1 MTRRGTTTTK
11 YSSSALTR
19 TLTLPRDQ
27 LRLSLLSRSRRSS
40 RFLGLKADTSN
51 KFGVYVLINKRYLVE
66 QDFIK
71 AIKCIAIIQENDS
84 LDDLAINLKEVL
96 PLPKFNHPKIEKFLK
111 KAEEK
116 VLDSSPELDLQVE
129 EEIKIDESF
138 YQNTPLDVE
147 EAKVDY
153 SKKSTKMSGFKSKP
167 AKQEEHKVSE
177 GLNVSIPKFETIS
190 QGFMGINSY
199 TQFMIV
205 TIPHNIPML
214 ETGQEY
220 RVWRRFSDFEWLH
233 NSILS
238 QDEYKGHVLPPLP
251 EKSYLSRHD
260 DTFLDARRLDLQTYL
275 KSLAE
280 HKVIKNSRT
289 FHLFLTTMD
298 EEEFN
303 NLKSQEST
311 LQARLFEYAQMIRN
325 FDVDHL
331 VTNIGQYF
339 DSHEPEKFALAAPI
353 KSHVE
358 AILDYEKRLDT
369 IVK

>member
-1 MTRRGTTTTK
+1 M
-11 YSSSALTR
+11 
-19 TLTLPRDQ
+19 
-27 LRLSLLSRSRRSS
+27 
-40 RFLGLKADTSN
+40 
-51 KFGVYVLINKRYLVE
+51 LINKRYLAE
-66 QDFIK
+66 PDFKK
-71 AIKCIAIIQENDS
+71 ALKCIAIIQENDS

-96 PLPKFNHPKIEKFLK
+96 PLPKFNHPKIDKFLK
-111 KAEEK
+111 KAEEREL
-116 VLDSSPELDLQVE
+116 VSSPVLDLQVE
-129 EEIKIDESF
+129 EEIKINESF
-138 YQNTPLDVE
+138 YQNTPLDFE
-147 EAKVDY
+147 EAKVDF
-153 SKKSTKMSGFKSKP
+153 SKKPTNTSLFKSKSP
-167 AKQEEHKVSE
+167 IHEEHKVSE

-190 QGFMGINSY
+190 QGFMGMNSY

-233 NSILS
+233 NAILS

-260 DTFLDARRLDLQTYL
+260 DTFLDARRLDLQTYI
-275 KSLAE
+275 KALAE

-303 NLKSQEST
+303 NLKLQEST
-311 LQARLFEYAQMIRN
+311 LQAKLFEYAQMIRN

-339 DSHEPEKFALAAPI
+339 DSHEPDKFALAAPI
-353 KSHVE
+353 KSHME